1 MPIGNRNW
9 KSAGA
14 LTALV
19 LMLFTTVSVPE
30 MTVNAGN
37 SYAASGS
44 AAATAD
50 ERKNETSLTNELY
63 ARAAVLMDAENGRI
77 LFSKNGDEVLPMAST
92 TKIMTCVL
100 ALETGN
106 PEDVLPVS
114 SYAARQP
121 KVHMGVQKG
130 EYYRME
136 DLLYGLMLESYND
149 AAVVIAEYYGS
160 KAAGLSM
167 DCSLHTEEESRKAVL
182 TFAREMNEKAKEIG
196 CENTFFIT
204 PNGLDAEL
212 ETDGTQ
218 KQHSCTAADLA
229 AIMRYC
235 AFMSPQKETFLTITR
250 TASRQFCS
258 LKKAQDGTFET
269 GTRTVSAANHNAFLQ
284 MMDGML
290 SGKTGFT
297 GNAGYC
303 YVCAV
308 RQDEKFFIVALL
320 GCGWPGNK
328 NYKWSDAK
336 KLLAY
341 GRNNYRY
348 VMLPDLP
355 VLPDIPVS
363 DAVPKNGELYSDAQ
377 ITLKLHAAV
386 SSKDLAKRYLLKK
399 SESITWEADLPEKL
413 EAPVKKNQKIGSLHA
428 KLDGK
433 EIFCCLVTAEDK
445 IGRIT
450 YKWYADKI
458 FHDYFH

>member
-1 MPIGNRNW
+1 MVTANGHENVCFISVWRDIMKNRR
-9 KSAGA
+9 AA
-14 LTALV
+14 AVAFLTAV
-19 LMLFTTVSVPE
+19 LIILQFFP
-30 MTVNAGN
+30 AQ
-37 SYAASGS
+37 AA
-44 AAATAD
+44 
-50 ERKNETSLTNELY
+50 EVQELY
-63 ARAAVLMDAENGRI
+63 ALSAVLMDGETGR
-77 LFSKNGDEVLPMAST
+77 VLYGKEAYKARPNAST
-92 TKIMTCVL
+92 TKVMTCIM
-100 ALETGN
+100 ALEMGKG
-106 PEDVLPVS
+106 DDYVQVS
-114 SYAARQP
+114 KNAASQP
-121 KVHMGVQKG
+121 QTRLGMKVGQQF
-130 EYYRME
+130 YLE
-136 DLLYGLMLESYND
+136 DLLYSLMLKSHND
-149 AAVVIAEYYGS
+149 TAVAIAEHIGGS
-160 KAAGLSM
+160 VEK
-167 DCSLHTEEESRKAVL
+167 
-182 TFAREMNEKAKEIG
+182 FAILMNNKAKEIG
-196 CENTFFIT
+196 CTDTHFVT
-204 PNGLDAEL
+204 PNGLDGEDEGGIHHTTARDL
-212 ETDGTQ
+212 GLIMTYAVKNTTFVHITQ
-218 KQHSCTAADLA
+218 T
-229 AIMRYC
+229 RNY
-235 AFMSPQKETFLTITR
+235 TFSDI
-250 TASRQFCS
+250 SG
-258 LKKAQDGTFET
+258 KKYYSVHNT
-269 GTRTVSAANHNAFLQ
+269 NAFLD
-284 MMDGML
+284 METGVI

-363 DAVPKNGELYSDAQ
+363 DAVPKNGELYPDAQ

-413 EAPVKKNQKIGSLHA
+413 EARVKKNQKIGSLHA